1 MLKLDYI
8 GSKKSLLDKLDKVF
22 EKLNITEN
30 TTFGDL
36 FAGTG
41 SVAYF
46 VSKKYNANVISND
59 LLYFSYIFNKA
70 KLSKYTKKDIAV
82 INSKIDEYN
91 KLKPIKS
98 FVTESF
104 SPPSR
109 MYFTTNNAMKID
121 AIRTKLNVD
130 LGKKQLTNKQYI
142 YLLASLLSAINKI
155 SNVSV
160 VYAAYLKEF
169 KSSAMETLKLEELNH
184 EDTVRKTA
192 TVYNKDIKSIYS
204 NYHNFDVVYLD
215 PPYNNR
221 QYGDNY
227 HVLETVAKY
236 NNFNLHGI
244 TGLPNNI
251 QKSKF
256 ASKTDVELEF
266 KNLIDSIKTRV
277 LILSYNS
284 EGLLSKNFI
293 LKELTKKGVT
303 NLISFRYKKFK
314 AQQNVDKHYIREYIF
329 VCNMYNI

>member
-1 MLKLDYI
+1 
-8 GSKKSLLDKLDKVF
+8 
-22 EKLNITEN
+22 
-30 TTFGDL
+30 
-36 FAGTG
+36 
-41 SVAYF
+41 
-46 VSKKYNANVISND
+46 SKKYNANIISND

-70 KLSKYTKKDIAV
+70 KLSKYTKKDVIV

-98 FVTESF
+98 FITESF

-121 AIRTKLNVD
+121 AIRTKLNID
-130 LGKKQLTNKQYI
+130 LDTKQITNKQYL
-142 YLLASLLSAINKI
+142 YLLASLLSATNKI

-169 KSSAMETLKLEELNH
+169 KSSALELLKLEKLNH
-184 EDTVRKTA
+184 EDTVNKTA
-192 TVYNKDIKSIYS
+192 FVYNKDIKNIYTD
-204 NYHNFDVVYLD
+204 YHRFDIVYLD

-227 HVLETVAKY
+227 HVLETIAKY

-266 KNLIDSIKTRV
+266 KNLIGSIKTKI

-314 AQQNVDKHYIREYIF
+314 AQQNVNKKYIREYIF
-329 VCNMYNI
+329 VCNMYT

>member
-1 MLKLDYI
+1 MLTLDYI

-22 EKLNITEN
+22 EKLNITSD
-30 TTFGDL
+30 TCFGDL

-41 SVAYF
+41 SVSYF
-46 VSKKYNANVISND
+46 VSKKYNADIVSND
-59 LLYFSYIFNKA
+59 LLFFSYVFNKA
-70 KLSKYTKKDIAV
+70 KLSKYTKKDVDV
-82 INSKIDEYN
+82 INSKINEYN

-98 FVTESF
+98 FITQSF

-121 AIRTKLNVD
+121 AIRTKLNLD
-130 LGKKQLTNKQYI
+130 LNLMKITNKQYM
-142 YLLASLLSAINKI
+142 YLLAALLSATNKI

-169 KSSAMETLKLEELNH
+169 KQSALRLLNLENLNYK
-184 EDTVRKTA
+184 DTVKKTA
-192 TVYNKDIKSIYS
+192 FVNNRDIKNIYQS
-204 NYHNFDVVYLD
+204 YHKFDIVYLD

-227 HVLETVAKY
+227 HVLETIATYKD
-236 NNFNLHGI
+236 FNLHGI

-251 QKSKF
+251 KKSKF
-256 ASKTDVELEF
+256 ASKTDVGLEF
-266 KNLIDSIKTRV
+266 KNLIDTIKTKV

-293 LKELTKKGVT
+293 LNELTKKGVT

-314 AQQNVDKHYIREYIF
+314 AQQNVDKKYIREYIF
-329 VCNMYNI
+329 ICNMNT